1 MSKVNLIIISVFI
14 LLNNLFF
21 LNLYSQ
27 INNQIEV
34 KVGDSLITTI
44 DVQNE
49 ILTSLIID
57 KQEFTQEN
65 IDNKKN
71 YAVKYL
77 IRQSIKKSEIDKY
90 QIINY
95 RERDLQKY
103 IENIAKN
110 LNTNQK
116 GLEKIFKQTG
126 IDYQAFIRNHKIELL
141 WNTLIFQLY
150 RNQTNINI
158 VDVDNEVEKIKENKN
173 EEEIQK
179 AKELI
184 LNKKKEEKL
193 NLFSRSHFSS
203 LENTIT
209 ITFQ

>member
-1 MSKVNLIIISVFI
+1 MNKANLIIISIFI
-14 LLNNLFF
+14 LLNNLIF

-49 ILTSLIID
+49 ILTNLIIN

-71 YAVKYL
+71 YAIKYL

-90 QIINY
+90 QIKNY

-103 IENIAKN
+103 IENTAKN

-126 IDYQAFIRNHKIELL
+126 IDYQVFIRNHKIEEFSVSLSR
-141 WNTLIFQLY
+141 LINNSQSETVLY
-150 RNQTNINI
+150 GGAGI
-158 VDVDNEVEKIKENKN
+158 
-173 EEEIQK
+173 
-179 AKELI
+179 
-184 LNKKKEEKL
+184 
-193 NLFSRSHFSS
+193 
-203 LENTIT
+203 
-209 ITFQ
+209 